1 MKTKPISRNEIFA
14 EEIALINQETKQ
26 ACHDGKYSD
35 YIEDVISK
43 LKEIDNQF
51 FSNVL
56 SMTSKEFEESKF
68 YLGKSASDEAINQEI
83 IENIKSQMY
92 ILKNLNIQDVLDKKQ
107 KIQTNFLDD
116 DKYYFSNL
124 KDLHHNTYL
133 KLEQNTN
140 KYKNLE
146 LVENNFSK
154 ITKASIS
161 KNLNQEPS
169 KTTDNISKKSISE
182 LIKECK
188 EINLKKLND
197 LDRKKQIYQI
207 KFRWFSILSP
217 IFVLIMVISIILPIY
232 V

>member
-14 EEIALINQETKQ
+14 KEIALINQETKQ
-26 ACHDGKYSD
+26 AGHDGKYSD
-35 YIEDVISK
+35 YIEEVISK

-51 FSNVL
+51 FTNVL
-56 SMTSKEFEESKF
+56 SMTNKEFEESKF
-68 YLGKSASDEAINQEI
+68 YLGKSANDEAINQEI
-83 IENIKSQMY
+83 IENIKSQLY
-92 ILKNLNIQDVLDKKQ
+92 LLKELNIQEAIDKKQ
-107 KIQTNFLDD
+107 KVQTNFLDD

-124 KDLHHNTYL
+124 EELHHNTYL
-133 KLEQNTN
+133 KLQQNTN

-154 ITKASIS
+154 IAKASI
-161 KNLNQEPS
+161 KKEVN
-169 KTTDNISKKSISE
+169 KTSDNISKKSINE
-182 LIKECK
+182 LVKECK
-188 EINLKKLND
+188 EMNLKKLSD

>member
-14 EEIALINQETKQ
+14 KEIALINQETKQ
-26 ACHDGKYSD
+26 AGHDGKYSD
-35 YIEDVISK
+35 YIEEVISK

-51 FSNVL
+51 FTNVL
-56 SMTSKEFEESKF
+56 SMTNKEFEESKF
-68 YLGKSASDEAINQEI
+68 YLGKSANDEAINQEI
-83 IENIKSQMY
+83 IENIKSQLY
-92 ILKNLNIQDVLDKKQ
+92 LLKELNIQEGIDKKQ
-107 KIQTNFLDD
+107 KVQTNFLDD

-124 KDLHHNTYL
+124 QDLHHNTYL
-133 KLEQNTN
+133 KLQQNTN

-154 ITKASIS
+154 IAKASI
-161 KNLNQEPS
+161 KKEVN
-169 KTTDNISKKSISE
+169 KTSDNISKKSINE
-182 LIKECK
+182 LVKECK
-188 EINLKKLND
+188 EMNLKKLSD